1 MTLEPSSSENLWANK
16 YRRMADVYAL
26 NGFVIVPVLLGAKGN
41 LILII
46 IAWLV
51 VAIAC
56 FLVPLPFIKRFKVAF
71 ADFEKRFWIAQLTG
85 LLTVLLL
92 MVFPDWRGVI
102 GLVWGGIALVLVYPM
117 VSKMKPKPM

>member
-56 FLVPLPFIKRFKVAF
+56 FLAPLQFIKRFKVAF
-71 ADFEKRFWIAQLTG
+71 VDFEKRFWLAQITG

-92 MVFPDWRGVI
+92 MTFPDWRGVI
-102 GLVWGGIALVLVYPM
+102 GLVWGGIALVLMYPM
-117 VSKMKPKPM
+117 VSKMKPKPV